1 MTELLAMF
9 KKSIGDLSEDVE
21 LDDYYI
27 TFLTMAQAQIKAEDV
42 SETVLVTDLGKFA
55 VVLCAKLLM
64 NDESTAD
71 NSTLILLR
79 NLLTAATKGERHNVD
94 G

>member
-9 KKSIGDLSEDVE
+9 KKSIGDLSDDNS
-21 LDDYYI
+21 LNDYYEN
-27 TFLTMAQAQIKAEDV
+27 FLIMAQSQLKAEDI
-42 SETVLVTDLGKFA
+42 SETVLATDLGSFA
-55 VVLCAKLLM
+55 TVLFAKLLM

-79 NLLTAATKGERHNVD
+79 NLLTAQTKGERSK
-94 G
+94 

>member
-9 KKSIGDLSEDVE
+9 KKSIGDLSESVE
-21 LDDYYI
+21 LDNYYA
-27 TFLTMAQAQIKAEDV
+27 TFLTMAQAQLKAEDI
-42 SETVLVTDLGKFA
+42 SETVLETKLGHFA
-55 VVLCAKLLM
+55 IVLFAKLLM

-79 NLLTAATKGERHNVD
+79 NLLTAQTKGERV
-94 G
+94 

>member
-9 KKSIGDLSEDVE
+9 KKSIGDLTPGTE
-21 LDDYYI
+21 LDDYYKN
-27 TFLTMAQAQIKAEDV
+27 FLYMAKAQLEAEDI
-42 SETVLVTDLGKFA
+42 SEMVLASDLGQFA
-55 VVLCAKLLM
+55 TVLCAQLLM
-64 NDESTAD
+64 SDKSTAD

-79 NLLTAATKGERHNVD
+79 NMLTARTKGERYGN